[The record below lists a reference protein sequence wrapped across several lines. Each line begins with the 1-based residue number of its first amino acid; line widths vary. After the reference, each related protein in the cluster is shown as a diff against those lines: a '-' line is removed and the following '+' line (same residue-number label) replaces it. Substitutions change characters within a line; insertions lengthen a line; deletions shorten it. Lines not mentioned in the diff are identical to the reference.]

1 MNLRRFAINNI
12 WRKRGRYGAHLA
24 SAAFSV
30 MIYFMYTSLAHH
42 PYFQGGYRGA
52 ELAIEGI
59 RAASAIIAIF
69 TFLFLAY
76 AGAAFTRSR
85 MKEFG
90 LLSLVGLTRGQLVRM
105 ILWENTVIAL
115 VALAL
120 GLGVGL
126 VFLKLF
132 FMIVSLLLRLPEPL
146 PFYTGWSV
154 WRQTVTVFGSFFA
167 IVSLL
172 SLRGVLKRNII
183 ELVRAE
189 RQPQTTPTFS
199 PWRALLG
206 VLLVGG
212 GYGWASVPIG
222 DVIYVG
228 IFPVTVMVS
237 VGTYFVV
244 REGSI
249 ALLHGLRRRERLYH
263 RPGPFLTVSRLIFKI
278 QENYRVLSAVTIM
291 IAVILTAV
299 GTIFSFYIVVEADT
313 RATTPQ
319 AIQLAFAKVD
329 EQRQAQAVAHVEAVL
344 QKHGVTG
351 LTPLQARLPKGT
363 LFVDDGAKDH
373 MHMGTLYIGTEHA
386 SQYVVNVVPAS
397 MYRRLYRPQ
406 GKPLMLTDEQ
416 QAVHVH
422 GFVFP
427 GGSDPGPRPHRLQ
440 VGDSTLSLTVY
451 DDRSGRLLNGQVV
464 SRDVVVVH
472 DDVFTQVATAAQA
485 DGQYADV
492 ALWTGPGWRADGM
505 RDVVAEL
512 RSHYPEDGLV
522 ELTATIEEYI
532 SNVSSFGLALFIVV
546 FVSLVFFAASCS
558 LLYLRLFTELDEDR
572 RYYTRL
578 QQLGLS
584 TGDVVRLARAQAMV
598 VFFVPFVVGLVHSTF
613 AMRALGT
620 IIMRTVLHY
629 GWTIAVAYLLLYGI
643 YFAVTFTTYRRA
655 LRLADAVGSGGL
667 QE

>member
-12 WRKRGRYGAHLA
+12 WRNRGRYGSHLA

-172 SLRGVLKRNII
+172 SLRGVLKRNIVQ
-183 ELVRAE
+183 LVKAD

-199 PWRALLG
+199 RWRAALG
-206 VLLVGG
+206 VILVGG
-212 GYGWASVPIG
+212 GYAWASMPIPNLI
-222 DVIYVG
+222 VVG

-263 RPGPFLTVSRLIFKI
+263 RPGPFLTISRLIFKI
-278 QENYRVLSAVTIM
+278 QENYRVLSAVSIM
-291 IAVILTAV
+291 VAVILTAV
-299 GTIFSFYIVVEADT
+299 GTIFSFYVLVEADSRT
-313 RATTPQ
+313 TTPQ

-351 LTPLQARLPKGT
+351 LTPLQARLPKGN
-363 LFVDDGAKDH
+363 LVVGGGPKERID
-373 MHMGTLYIGTEHA
+373 TLYTGTELRSDFA
-386 SQYVVNVVPAS
+386 VTVMPEAL
-397 MYRRLYRPQ
+397 YRRLFRPQ
-406 GKPLMLTDEQ
+406 GQLLALADEQ
-416 QAVHVH
+416 EGIHVH
-422 GFVFP
+422 GFVHPDGFADE
-427 GGSDPGPRPHRLQ
+427 SRVHRLRI
-440 VGDSTLSLTVY
+440 GDEDLSLTVR
-451 DDRSGRLLNGQVV
+451 DDRSGRLLNGQVT
-464 SRDVVVVH
+464 SSDVVVLH
-472 DDVFTQVATAAQA
+472 DDVFEQIVTTQPDAEYATVA
-485 DGQYADV
+485 V
-492 ALWTGPGWRADGM
+492 WTGPRWRAEGM
-505 RDVVAEL
+505 REAVAEL
-512 RSHYPEDGLV
+512 RAHYPADGPV
-522 ELTATIEEYI
+522 ELTATIEEYE
-532 SNVSSFGLALFIVV
+532 SLVSSFGLAMFIIV

-558 LLYLRLFTELDEDR
+558 LLYLRLFTEADEDR

-584 TGDVVRLARAQAMV
+584 TGDVVRLARSQAMV